1 VPILND
7 LHRDELAQYR
17 ICVLGVLDTHWSA
30 MLANMQISTEGQDNQ
45 LRVTTLRGP
54 LVDQAAL
61 MGVLNLVYDLGMVL
75 LSVEREGKPLCG
87 LP

>member
-1 VPILND
+1 
-7 LHRDELAQYR
+7 
-17 ICVLGVLDTHWSA
+17 
-30 MLANMQISTEGQDNQ
+30 MLANMQISTEGQGEQ

-75 LSVEREGKPLCG
+75 LSVEREGRTHNG